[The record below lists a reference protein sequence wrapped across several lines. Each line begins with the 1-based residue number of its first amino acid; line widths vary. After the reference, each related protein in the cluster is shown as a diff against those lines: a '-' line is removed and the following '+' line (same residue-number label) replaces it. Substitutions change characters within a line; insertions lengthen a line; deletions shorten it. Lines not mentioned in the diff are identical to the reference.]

1 MSKAT
6 DKKTAEIEYI
16 IKLLK
21 EASPEKVHKMF
32 IACSE
37 SAPMDFVNAK
47 VFV

>member
-32 IACSE
+32 IGAT
-37 SAPMDFVNAK
+37 VLLK
-47 VFV
+47 